1 MTISTAVNFRKIRN
15 YQGYLLVAHPHNP
28 QDDLA
33 QSVVVIIKQTQNMA
47 MGLQINN
54 VLANVTVRDLA
65 VTAGIDLKNLELYMP
80 ASPSPLYYGGSR
92 NMHRVY
98 VLHSRD
104 WHSSSTEV
112 INDQL
117 AVTHDMSIL
126 TAILMG
132 QGPKEY
138 RVCAGHW
145 LWADID
151 LELTNKNVRK
161 WEILPSS
168 EDLIFDLDP
177 DTQWSHCL
185 QQALQYNCSQW
196 LV

>member
-1 MTISTAVNFRKIRN
+1 MTTISTRVNLKNIRN

-28 QDDLA
+28 RDDLA
-33 QSVVVIIKQTQNMA
+33 QSLILIIKQTQGMA

-54 VLANVTVRDLA
+54 AMTNITVRDLA
-65 VTAGIDLKNLELYMP
+65 VTAGMDFTNLDMGP
-80 ASPSPLYYGGSR
+80 ASPAPLYYGGSR

-104 WHSSSTEV
+104 WHSSSTEAV
-112 INDQL
+112 TDQL
-117 AVTHDMSIL
+117 AITHDMSIL

-132 QGPKEY
+132 QGPREY

-145 LWADID
+145 LWADIE
-151 LELTNKNVRK
+151 LELTNKNSRK

-177 DTQWSHCL
+177 ELQWSHCL
-185 QQALQYNCSQW
+185 QQAIKYNSSQW
-196 LV
+196 MT